1 MTELVKNNNP
11 VKNNKPLS
19 VTVTETAATYFK
31 KELQKDNT
39 KTKIRFGVKDSG
51 CNAKKYVIQLT
62 DTKLDNDTVFHTHD
76 LDILVTKSDLL
87 YLVGTEI
94 DYVREGINK
103 IVKYNNPN
111 VTTACGCG
119 ESFDIK

>member
-1 MTELVKNNNP
+1 MNEPIK
-11 VKNNKPLS
+11 KNKPLGI
-19 VTVTETAATYFK
+19 TVTESAASYFK
-31 KELQKDNT
+31 KELQKDHT
-39 KTKIRFGVKDSG
+39 KTKIRLGVKDSG

-62 DTKLDNDTVFHTHD
+62 DTTLDNDAVFHTQE
-76 LDILVTKSDLL
+76 LEILVSKSDLL
-87 YLVGTEI
+87 YLAGTEI

-103 IVKYNNPN
+103 IIKYNNPN